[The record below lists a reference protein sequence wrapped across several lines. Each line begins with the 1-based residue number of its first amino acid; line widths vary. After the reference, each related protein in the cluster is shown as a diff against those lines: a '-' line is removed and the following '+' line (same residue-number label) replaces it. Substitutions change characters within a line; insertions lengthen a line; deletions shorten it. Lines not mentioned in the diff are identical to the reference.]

1 VGNVTVIELD
11 KKGRALLPA
20 AIRKKLNARRFE
32 ARLVGGHIE
41 LIPLEDLKSLR
52 GKYKSVLRTPWN
64 KLEEMSEKFVR
75 EGRR

>member
-1 VGNVTVIELD
+1 MTVIELD

-20 AIRKKLNARRFE
+20 AIRKKLDTRRFE

-41 LIPLEDLKSLR
+41 LIPLEDLKSLK
-52 GKYKSVLRTPWN
+52 GKYRNRLRTPWT
-64 KLEEMSEKFVR
+64 KLEEMSERFVR

>member
-1 VGNVTVIELD
+1 MTVIKLD
-11 KKGRALLPA
+11 EKGRALLPA
-20 AIRKKLNARRFE
+20 AIRKKLGARRFE

-52 GKYKSVLRTPWN
+52 GKYKGVLRTPWN
-64 KLEEMSEKFVR
+64 KLEGMSDRFVR